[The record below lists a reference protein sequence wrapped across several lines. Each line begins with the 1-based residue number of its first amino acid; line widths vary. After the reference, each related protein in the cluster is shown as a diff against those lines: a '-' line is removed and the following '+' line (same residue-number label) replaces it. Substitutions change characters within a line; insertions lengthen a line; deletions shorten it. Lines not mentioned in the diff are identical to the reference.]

1 MFFGDWNNYIRY
13 VKIKEH
19 IFDSWTIDERRC
31 IALTKAEK
39 IRKIQGILELKDSRG
54 DLYVDLL
61 KIMGD
66 LKTNYGD
73 YMITEPIDCDE
84 ELERIS
90 GADYELCTA
99 LLTMLLREDHFSN
112 GSFERRFA
120 DGQVLPV
127 LVRMK
132 DVLSAG
138 V

>member
-1 MFFGDWNNYIRY
+1 M
-13 VKIKEH
+13 
-19 IFDSWTIDERRC
+19 
-31 IALTKAEK
+31 TKAEK
-39 IRKIQGILELKDSRG
+39 IRKIQEVLELKNPQEN
-54 DLYVDLL
+54 LL
-61 KIMGD
+61 KTIGD

-73 YMITEPIDCDE
+73 YMITEPIDCNE
-84 ELERIS
+84 ELKRIS

-112 GSFERRFA
+112 GSFDQRFA

>member
-1 MFFGDWNNYIRY
+1 MNIFCARIIIGYMLKY
-13 VKIKEH
+13 KEH
-19 IFDSWTIDERRC
+19 IFECLSRWC

-39 IRKIQGILELKDSRG
+39 IRKIQEVLELKNPQEN
-54 DLYVDLL
+54 LYADLL
-61 KIMGD
+61 KTMGD

-73 YMITEPIDCDE
+73 YMITEPIDCNE
-84 ELERIS
+84 ELKRVP

>member
-1 MFFGDWNNYIRY
+1 M
-13 VKIKEH
+13 
-19 IFDSWTIDERRC
+19 
-31 IALTKAEK
+31 TKSEK
-39 IRKIQGILELKDSRG
+39 LRKIQEILELKNSQEN
-54 DLYVDLL
+54 LYVDLL

-73 YMITEPIDCDE
+73 YMITEPIDCNE
-84 ELERIS
+84 ELKRIS

-112 GSFERRFA
+112 GSFDRRFA

-132 DVLSAG
+132 DILSTG

>member
-1 MFFGDWNNYIRY
+1 M
-13 VKIKEH
+13 
-19 IFDSWTIDERRC
+19 
-31 IALTKAEK
+31 TKAEK

-61 KIMGD
+61 KTMGD

-73 YMITEPIDCDE
+73 YMITEPIDCNE
-84 ELERIS
+84 ELKRVS
-90 GADYELCTA
+90 GADYELCIA
-99 LLTMLLREDHFSN
+99 LLTMLLREDHFSS

>member
-1 MFFGDWNNYIRY
+1 M
-13 VKIKEH
+13 
-19 IFDSWTIDERRC
+19 
-31 IALTKAEK
+31 TKAEK

-61 KIMGD
+61 KTMGD

-84 ELERIS
+84 ELERIPR
-90 GADYELCTA
+90 ADYELCTV

>member
-1 MFFGDWNNYIRY
+1 M
-13 VKIKEH
+13 
-19 IFDSWTIDERRC
+19 
-31 IALTKAEK
+31 TKAEK

-61 KIMGD
+61 KTMGD

-84 ELERIS
+84 ELERIPR
-90 GADYELCTA
+90 ADYELCTV

-120 DGQVLPV
+120 EEQVLPV

>member
-1 MFFGDWNNYIRY
+1 M
-13 VKIKEH
+13 
-19 IFDSWTIDERRC
+19 
-31 IALTKAEK
+31 TKSEK
-39 IRKIQGILELKDSRG
+39 LRKIQEILELKNPQEN
-54 DLYVDLL
+54 LYADLL
-61 KIMGD
+61 KTIGD

-84 ELERIS
+84 KLERIPR
-90 GADYELCTA
+90 ADYELCTA

>member
-1 MFFGDWNNYIRY
+1 M
-13 VKIKEH
+13 
-19 IFDSWTIDERRC
+19 
-31 IALTKAEK
+31 TKAEK
-39 IRKIQGILELKDSRG
+39 IRRIQGILELRDPRE
-54 DLYVDLL
+54 DLYADLL
-61 KIMGD
+61 KTMGD

-73 YMITEPIDCDE
+73 YMITEPIDCNE
-84 ELERIS
+84 ELKRVP

-112 GSFERRFA
+112 GSFDRRFA

-127 LVRMK
+127 LMRMK

>member
-1 MFFGDWNNYIRY
+1 MTNTG
-13 VKIKEH
+13 
-19 IFDSWTIDERRC
+19 
-31 IALTKAEK
+31 
-39 IRKIQGILELKDSRG
+39 KIQAIRSVLLLNNLDKSRYIKLLE
-54 DLYVDLL
+54 
-61 KIMGD
+61 D

-73 YMITEPIDCDE
+73 YMITEPIDCNE
-84 ELERIS
+84 ELKRVP

-112 GSFERRFA
+112 GSFDRRFA

>member
-1 MFFGDWNNYIRY
+1 M
-13 VKIKEH
+13 
-19 IFDSWTIDERRC
+19 
-31 IALTKAEK
+31 TKAEK
-39 IRKIQGILELKDSRG
+39 IRKIQRILELKDSRE
-54 DLYVDLL
+54 DLYADLL
-61 KIMGD
+61 KTMGD

-73 YMITEPIDCDE
+73 YMITEPIDCNE
-84 ELERIS
+84 ELRRVS
-90 GADYELCTA
+90 GADYELCIA

-112 GSFERRFA
+112 GSFDRRFA